1 MPVGGV
7 RAEMA
12 DQGLAQGVV
21 RSDEVLAA
29 LF

>member
-7 RAEMA
+7 RAEWA

-21 RSDEVLAA
+21 GRNQVLAA
-29 LF
+29 LV

>member
-7 RAEMA
+7 RAELA

-21 RSDEVLAA
+21 RGDQVLAA
-29 LF
+29 LV